1 VADALEIRPATVADV
16 PALRAL
22 GVAAWHAT
30 YDGVLPAAVVEAG
43 IAEWWNEYSLGAA
56 CHDGR
61 MLVAARGGQAVGLL
75 EFDRMADGRPV
86 VWKLYVAPAAQ
97 RTGVGRALL
106 RAHAAGLPDDELWLE
121 HYEANAGA
129 AAFSE
134 RLRFT
139 VRAVE
144 PAEHDP
150 AVRIVWRA
158 LDLRAARGATR
169 AT

>member
-1 VADALEIRPATVADV
+1 MADALEIRAATPADV

-22 GVAAWHAT
+22 GVAAWHGA

-56 CHDGR
+56 CRDGR
-61 MLVAARGGQAVGLL
+61 MLVATRGGAAVGLL
-75 EFDRMADGRPV
+75 EFDRMADGRAV

-106 RAHAAGLPDDELWLE
+106 RAYVAGPRGAGDAVWLE

-129 AAFSE
+129 AAFYE
-134 RLRFT
+134 RLGFT
-139 VRAVE
+139 ARSVE
-144 PAEHDP
+144 PSEHDP
-150 AVRIVWRA
+150 AVRVVWRA
-158 LDLRAARGATR
+158 LELR
-169 AT
+169 

>member
-1 VADALEIRPATVADV
+1 MADALEIRPATPADV

-22 GVAAWHAT
+22 GVAAWRAA
-30 YDGVLPAAVVEAG
+30 YDGVLPAAAVEAG

-56 CHDGR
+56 CRDGR
-61 MLVAARGGQAVGLL
+61 MLVATHGGEAVGLL

-106 RAHAAGLPDDELWLE
+106 GTYVAGLGGRAGAVWLE
-121 HYEANAGA
+121 HYEANAAA
-129 AAFSE
+129 AAFCR
-134 RLRFT
+134 RLGFT
-139 VRAVE
+139 ARSVE
-144 PAEHDP
+144 PSEHDP

-158 LDLRAARGATR
+158 LDLRAPTSAT
-169 AT
+169 